1 MYMNA
6 TPRTICDLASVQN
19 TSAVLKA
26 TRSTSAGDLAM
37 FFFSMAK
44 ARKDVPKSFI
54 QFDLT
59 WDSNPRKKM

>member
-1 MYMNA
+1 
-6 TPRTICDLASVQN
+6 
-19 TSAVLKA
+19 
-26 TRSTSAGDLAM
+26 LAM

-59 WDSNPRKKM
+59 WDSNSPKKM

>member
-19 TSAVLKA
+19 TSVVLKA

-37 FFFSMAK
+37 FFSMAK

-59 WDSNPRKKM
+59 WDSNPPKKM